1 MGVIENGTVS
11 GELPSNEA
19 FAVHYPGYPSS
30 TSRAVDSLGGAQA
43 LLKARTSPSNKLE
56 LRFRPDDP
64 YSHPAFGELRPC
76 NNNFLLK
83 ISKTQTIEQNSDAE
97 LAADIV
103 ARVPQ
108 AYHFEGMV
116 DYQHVVAIHAD
127 VARRKKRNWAEVEEP
142 HFDKGGLMD
151 VDHEDVMILLPPL
164 FSPKDVPENIVL
176 RPPPTLSSKTKQDEF
191 AEQCWKMDME
201 PVLAIDFN
209 IKEIPKKVNW
219 EEYVTQGSNQWEWQM
234 FLTNLFDER
243 PIWPKESLNERLL
256 DKGLSFTIEMFRR
269 HLSRIAYYFS
279 SGPFLRF
286 WIRKGYDPR
295 KDPGSCI
302 YQRIDFRVPQPLR
315 SYCDAI
321 TDKGLKHRWE
331 DICAFRVFPYKLHTS
346 LQFFELADDYIQ
358 QEIRKPSTQTTCTF
372 GAGWFSEHMLDCL
385 RQRVK
390 VRFLSVFPQ
399 AGAENLLK
407 AASEKFEKLKKECN
421 KDALKLHEE
430 HQQANTEPTGYE
442 DNGEPN
448 NVEDDEEDEVDN
460 AEDELDGYEALDL
473 AEKDGEISL
482 QTQSYLNMENIS
494 RTHLQEL
501 FDSFPSTE
509 AGDNNI
515 NGANSSDEEYQIYE
529 PDSDGNYS
537 DDDDC

>member
-30 TSRAVDSLGGAQA
+30 TSRAVDSLGGTQA
-43 LLKARTSPSNKLE
+43 LLKARSSPSNKLE

-64 YSHPAFGELRPC
+64 YSHPAFGEISFSKSPKLNRSNKIPMPNSPPTLSLESLRLITSKVKLLIMPS
-76 NNNFLLK
+76 NFDLFSFMSLK
-83 ISKTQTIEQNSDAE
+83 VFTFFFSVLCITS
-97 LAADIV
+97 V
-103 ARVPQ
+103 
-108 AYHFEGMV
+108 FCGMV
-116 DYQHVVAIHAD
+116 DYQHVVAVHAD
-127 VARRKKRNWAEVEEP
+127 AARRKKRNWAEVEEP

-209 IKEIPKKVNW
+209 IKDILPW
-219 EEYVTQGSNQWEWQM
+219 RM

-243 PIWPKESLNERLL
+243 PIWPKESLNERFL

-331 DICAFRVFPYKLHTS
+331 DVCAFRVFPYKLHTS

-358 QEIRKPSTQTTCTF
+358 QEIRKPST
-372 GAGWFSEHMLDCL
+372 
-385 RQRVK
+385 
-390 VRFLSVFPQ
+390 
-399 AGAENLLK
+399 
-407 AASEKFEKLKKECN
+407 
-421 KDALKLHEE
+421 
-430 HQQANTEPTGYE
+430 
-442 DNGEPN
+442 
-448 NVEDDEEDEVDN
+448 
-460 AEDELDGYEALDL
+460 
-473 AEKDGEISL
+473 
-482 QTQSYLNMENIS
+482 
-494 RTHLQEL
+494 
-501 FDSFPSTE
+501 
-509 AGDNNI
+509 
-515 NGANSSDEEYQIYE
+515 
-529 PDSDGNYS
+529 
-537 DDDDC
+537 

>member
-43 LLKARTSPSNKLE
+43 ILKARTSPSNKLE

-64 YSHPAFGELRPC
+64 YSHPSFGELRPC

-83 ISKTQTIEQNSDAE
+83 ISKTQSIEQNSDAE
-97 LAADIV
+97 LAADVV

-116 DYQHVVAIHAD
+116 DYQHVVAVHAD
-127 VARRKKRNWAEVEEP
+127 AARRKKRNWAEVEEP
-142 HFDKGGLMD
+142 HFGE
-151 VDHEDVMILLPPL
+151 VYILEAMHITVLQL
-164 FSPKDVPENIVL
+164 FWA
-176 RPPPTLSSKTKQDEF
+176 LSK
-191 AEQCWKMDME
+191 
-201 PVLAIDFN
+201 N
-209 IKEIPKKVNW
+209 IPKKVNW

-286 WIRKGYDPR
+286 WIRKGYNPR

-331 DICAFRVFPYKLHTS
+331 DVCAFRVFPYKLHTS

-358 QEIRKPSTQTTCTF
+358 QEIRKPST
-372 GAGWFSEHMLDCL
+372 
-385 RQRVK
+385 
-390 VRFLSVFPQ
+390 
-399 AGAENLLK
+399 
-407 AASEKFEKLKKECN
+407 
-421 KDALKLHEE
+421 
-430 HQQANTEPTGYE
+430 
-442 DNGEPN
+442 
-448 NVEDDEEDEVDN
+448 
-460 AEDELDGYEALDL
+460 
-473 AEKDGEISL
+473 
-482 QTQSYLNMENIS
+482 
-494 RTHLQEL
+494 
-501 FDSFPSTE
+501 
-509 AGDNNI
+509 
-515 NGANSSDEEYQIYE
+515 
-529 PDSDGNYS
+529 
-537 DDDDC
+537 